1 MAYRFEWDTEKARAN
16 QAKHSLG
23 FNDAQRIFEDPFA
36 IDWLDDREDYGED
49 RFAALGMVDGRLL
62 FVAYTMPDDTTVRII
77 SARKARPNEKR
88 RYHESQ
94 T

>member
-1 MAYRFEWDTEKARAN
+1 MAYRFEWDPEKHRAN
-16 QAKHSLG
+16 RAKHSLD
-23 FNDAQRIFEDPFA
+23 FSDAQRIFDDPLA
-36 IDWLDDREDYGED
+36 IDWLDDREDYGKD

-62 FVAYTMPDDTTVRII
+62 FVAYTMPDDATVRII
-77 SARKARPNEKR
+77 SARKARPNEQR